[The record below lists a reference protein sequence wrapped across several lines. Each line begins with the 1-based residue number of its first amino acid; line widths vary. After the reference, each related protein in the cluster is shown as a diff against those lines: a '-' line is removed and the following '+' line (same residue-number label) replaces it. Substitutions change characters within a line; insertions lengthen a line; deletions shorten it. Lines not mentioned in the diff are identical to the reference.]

1 MTQPKV
7 VAVACDSTHNIIK
20 PVQAEITLIAG
31 WGVEGDAHAG
41 ETIQHRYDKRRNP
54 SAPNLRQIHLMH
66 SELFDQMADQGMTVR
81 PGQMG
86 ENLTTQNIDILAL
99 PQGTCL
105 KIGSAVIKVTGL
117 RNPCKYLNTIAP
129 GLMKACL
136 AKHKDG
142 TPFPQSGVMGV
153 IMAGGIVK
161 AGDAIDI
168 ILPPKPHQ
176 RLAPV

>member
-1 MTQPKV
+1 
-7 VAVACDSTHNIIK
+7 
-20 PVQAEITLIAG
+20 
-31 WGVEGDAHAG
+31 
-41 ETIQHRYDKRRNP
+41 
-54 SAPNLRQIHLMH
+54 
-66 SELFDQMADQGMTVR
+66 MTVR
-81 PGQMG
+81 TGQMW

-129 GLMKACL
+129 GLMNACL
-136 AKHKDG
+136 AKHEDG

-153 IMAGGIVK
+153 IITGGVVK

-176 RLAPV
+176 RMAPV